1 MRGVL
6 WRAGANGNKIERAN
20 GNKRTAT
27 RERTATR
34 QRQQEDDAPHPGGND
49 STCPPEAAA
58 RLEAWL
64 LSTRGAELRK
74 AKSLDTALR
83 SMAHVT
89 FVWSLEATQPAV
101 AFDPTRRPQETKNL
115 CQFRLPDAAPAR
127 RDGRNGFAGHLIGRR
142 GKFIKPL
149 LERWPQ
155 VRVRIEGDTVSVSG
169 PLAADVELVAN
180 RLQRKVLAQLSDSN
194 AIIARERE
202 RERLR
207 EMKNGRPKITWTGL
221 PKIRPFPCLH
231 SCDGLDD
238 LDRERD
244 YRERLREREGRG
256 QTVLAHQHEGRKKM
270 RTRTR
275 IGCKG
280 RPLHLRPRRGGTK
293 AGARGVALDLSELL
307 ADLFC

>member
-27 RERTATR
+27 KERTATR
-34 QRQQEDDAPHPGGND
+34 EWQDEAPHPGGD
-49 STCPPEAAA
+49 ASTCPPEAAA

-74 AKSLDTALR
+74 AKSLVTALR

-89 FVWSLEATQPAV
+89 YVWSLDATQPAV
-101 AFDPTRRPQETKNL
+101 TSDPTRRPQETTNL
-115 CQFRLPDAAPAR
+115 RQLRLPDAGAPAR
-127 RDGRNGFAGHLIGRR
+127 RDGRSGFAGHLIGRR

-169 PLAADVELVAN
+169 PLAAHVELVAD
-180 RLQRKVLAQLSDSN
+180 RLQRKVRAQLSDSS
-194 AIIARERE
+194 AIRARERE

-207 EMKNGRPKITWTGL
+207 EIEKGKPKITWTGL
-221 PKIRPFPCLH
+221 PKRRPYPCLP
-231 SCDGLDD
+231 SSKWINDLDD

-244 YRERLREREGRG
+244 YRERLREG
-256 QTVLAHQHEGRKKM
+256 QTVRAHQHAGRKKM
-270 RTRTR
+270 RTWTR

-280 RPLHLRPRRGGTK
+280 RVLHLRPRRGGTK
-293 AGARGVALDLSELL
+293 AGTRGIAFDLRDLL
-307 ADLFC
+307 ADLSN